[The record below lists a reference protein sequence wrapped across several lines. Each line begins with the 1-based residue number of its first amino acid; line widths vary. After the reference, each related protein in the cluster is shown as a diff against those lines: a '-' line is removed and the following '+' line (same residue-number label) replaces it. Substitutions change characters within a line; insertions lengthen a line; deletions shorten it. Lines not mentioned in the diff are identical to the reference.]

1 VWNPT
6 HCHAFILIGERLE
19 PQFEKA
25 GSRPFFWNRRPLS
38 PVVDNYSMEIVMI
51 TIKHQEFIRDDY
63 YSGEITRKL
72 DKMNNHHIFSMV
84 TDVSKLQTFMEWH
97 VFAVWDFMSLVKRL
111 QWDFTCE
118 TVPWLPPSNNRAA
131 RLINEIVLG
140 EETDDAPGGAHAS
153 HFELYISAM
162 TEVGA
167 STNQINSFIEL
178 LQSGT
183 EVDAA
188 LDIVSAPAAVVEF
201 VRATVETARNAPT
214 HEVLGSFFY
223 GREHSIPIMFQS
235 LLNRW
240 TVDPHSAP
248 TFVYYLNRHIEL
260 DRDDHGPAVEAI
272 ISEIMD
278 DSYESWTCFWRAAL
292 KAIEL
297 RIGLWD
303 GLANCLEARDA
314 QDQAGA

>member
-1 VWNPT
+1 
-6 HCHAFILIGERLE
+6 
-19 PQFEKA
+19 
-25 GSRPFFWNRRPLS
+25 
-38 PVVDNYSMEIVMI
+38 MI
-51 TIKHQEFIRDDY
+51 TIPHQQFMQYAY
-63 YSGEITRKL
+63 YTGEITKNL
-72 DKMNNHHIFSMV
+72 GKMNNHHVFSMV

-118 TVPWLPPSNNRAA
+118 TIPWLPPSNNRAA

-188 LDIVSAPAAVVEF
+188 LEIVSAPAAVVEF
-201 VRATVETARNAPT
+201 VRATVETACNAPT

-248 TFVYYLNRHIEL
+248 TFVYYLNCHIEL
-260 DRDDHGPAVEAI
+260 DHDDHGPAVETI

-278 DSYESWTCFWRAAL
+278 
-292 KAIEL
+292 EL
-297 RIGLWD
+297 V
-303 GLANCLEARDA
+303 
-314 QDQAGA
+314 

>member
-1 VWNPT
+1 V
-6 HCHAFILIGERLE
+6 E
-19 PQFEKA
+19 PNSLPRVHFDRGAPGASVRK
-25 GSRPFFWNRRPLS
+25 GWSRPFFWNRRPLS

-51 TIKHQEFIRDDY
+51 TLKQHEFIHNNY
-63 YSGEITRKL
+63 YSGEITRNL
-72 DKMNNHHIFSMV
+72 GKMNNHHVFSMV

-97 VFAVWDFMSLVKRL
+97 VFVVWDFMSLVKRL

-188 LDIVSAPAAVVEF
+188 LEIVSAHAAVVEF

-260 DRDDHGPAVEAI
+260 DHDNHGPAVEAI
-272 ISEIMD
+272 ISEIMN
-278 DSYESWTCFWRAAL
+278 DSYESWTDFWRAAL

-303 GLANCLEARDA
+303 ALANCLEARDA
-314 QDQAGA
+314 QDQADA